1 MIPALSAMAL
11 SSDCRRAP
19 ALVPTSL
26 KPPLTR
32 ITPFTPLA
40 AHSSTADKASSAG
53 MTTMAKSTSPG
64 TALSEG

>member
-1 MIPALSAMAL
+1 M
-11 SSDCRRAP
+11 
-19 ALVPTSL
+19 PTSL